1 MDLKRFMSDVSF
13 AFEHDLI
20 EKVIYINL
28 ESRPDRKD
36 DILEALKN
44 IEIPYQKIIRFD
56 AVEKTGISG
65 ICAFSCRCDEN
76 DR

>member
-28 ESRPDRKD
+28 ESRPDRKN
-36 DILEALKN
+36 DIMEVLES
-44 IEIPYQKIIRFD
+44 I
-56 AVEKTGISG
+56 
-65 ICAFSCRCDEN
+65 
-76 DR
+76 